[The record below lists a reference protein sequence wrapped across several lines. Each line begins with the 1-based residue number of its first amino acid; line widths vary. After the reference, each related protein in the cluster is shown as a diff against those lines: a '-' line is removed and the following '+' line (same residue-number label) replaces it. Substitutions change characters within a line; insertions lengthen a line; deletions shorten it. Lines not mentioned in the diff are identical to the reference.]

1 MKRLL
6 FIVLVALALPL
17 GAHLPAPS
25 PLPVTVPVETTV
37 YVTKTGSKY
46 HKGTCGYLGH
56 SKIAMA
62 LSEAKAAGYEP
73 CSRCKPP
80 Q

>member
-6 FIVLVALALPL
+6 FLAWMALALPL
-17 GAHLPAPS
+17 GAHRPAPS
-25 PLPVTVPVETTV
+25 AGAFAVPVETTV
-37 YVTKTGSKY
+37 YVTKTGGKY
-46 HKGTCGYLGH
+46 HKGTCGYLSK

-62 LSEAKAAGYEP
+62 LSEAKAAGYGP